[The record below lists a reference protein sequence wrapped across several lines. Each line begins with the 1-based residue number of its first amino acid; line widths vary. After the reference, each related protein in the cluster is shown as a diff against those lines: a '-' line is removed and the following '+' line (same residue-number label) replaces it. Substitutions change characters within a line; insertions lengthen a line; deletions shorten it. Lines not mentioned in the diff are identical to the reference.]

1 MQPKKKFPFFPVK
14 CQRKGLHLDGTAR
27 EKAEI
32 FAVTVKNQSEV
43 HINGIWGWKRWKET
57 IFIK

>member
-1 MQPKKKFPFFPVK
+1 M
-14 CQRKGLHLDGTAR
+14 HLDGTAR